1 MPLQNSIKFSGRL
14 SSALSTECK
23 RINQLIASSR
33 SIKKNNSFVITYL
46 IQVSV
51 SILKQKKL
59 RFLATKLNM
68 RNSITPVNLSLNRQ
82 NTMALS
88 PKSMKGIGLMPLSSE
103 DTSEKLLF
111 MPKDWILSI
120 FSLSLNNQESL
131 FRTPANSHGIILN
144 KFTFSINF
152 QTKILVKFFNCK
164 IKTDIIFGVLST
176 TSNWRRE

>member
-14 SSALSTECK
+14 SSALSSECK

-51 SILKQKKL
+51 NILKQKKL

-88 PKSMKGIGLMPLSSE
+88 PKSMKGIGLMSLSSE

-152 QTKILVKFFNCK
+152 QTKILVKFFQ
-164 IKTDIIFGVLST
+164 L
-176 TSNWRRE
+176 